1 MLQSLSWNFM
11 KIANRYEIIKEI
23 GKGGM
28 ANVYLAL
35 DTYLNREVAI
45 KVLKGDMANDP
56 VSLERFKREANASTK
71 LSHPNAVDVYD
82 VGDDGHM
89 HYIVMEYVKGHTLKE
104 LIKRRGALPA
114 KEAVWIMKQLSS
126 ALLEAHKNGII
137 HRDIKSQNVLIKD
150 DGTVKLADFGI
161 AVIHNAMQITSKGN
175 VLGSVHYLAPELAKG
190 GSASMQSDIYSL
202 GIVFYELLTG
212 DVPYKAETPV
222 QVALAH
228 VRNNVPYVRKFNPE
242 IPQAV
247 ENIVIKATARSL
259 KDRYQNVAI
268 LIQDLNRCMSPDAK
282 NDKRL
287 VLHYSNT
294 NIDEVK
300 EDKKQAQIKKKKKEE
315 NKTNALSFIFIF
327 IISLISISAIAAIL
341 YFTGII
347 GNGNNKYVTM
357 PDIEGLNLTVAE
369 DVLNPLGLSIDKSN
383 IKWQLTDDK
392 DANTIISC
400 TPSSGSKIE
409 KGSKV
414 SLVVSE
420 GKYSTMV
427 NYVGQNFDTVK
438 KLLANSNFSIEGQAV
453 ESDLAS
459 GTIIS
464 QSISEGEK
472 YNPNVVNKLV
482 FTYAQETTLM
492 IPYEIIGKNIDEA
505 VAYFENM
512 GFDVERQEVDS
523 NTLNDSLKKYDNNIV
538 FDVSP
543 SAGTLYTKSD
553 DSKII
558 LRYYTNKEVQA
569 QWF

>member
-1 MLQSLSWNFM
+1 M

-45 KVLKGDMANDP
+45 KVLKGDMSNDP

-82 VGDDGHM
+82 VGDDHNM

-104 LIKRRGALPA
+104 LIKRRGALPP
-114 KEAVWIMKQLSS
+114 KEAVWIMKQLAS

-161 AVIHNAMQITSKGN
+161 AVIHNSMQITSKGN

-190 GSASMQSDIYSL
+190 NQATMQSDIYSL

-212 DVPYKAETPV
+212 DVPYKADTPV

-228 VRNNVPYVRKFNPE
+228 VRNNVPYVRKFNPD

-259 KDRYQNVAI
+259 KDRYQNVAL
-268 LIQDLNRCMSPDAK
+268 LIQDLNRCMSPEAR
-282 NDKRL
+282 NDKR
-287 VLHYSNT
+287 VFLHYSNT

-300 EDKKQAQIKKKKKEE
+300 EERKIQQQKKKNKEE
-315 NKTNALSFIFIF
+315 KKTNAISAIFIS
-327 IISLISISAIAAIL
+327 IVSLISIAAVVLIL

-347 GNGNNKYVTM
+347 GNNNDKYVVV
-357 PDIEGLNLTVAE
+357 PSVEGLSLTVAE

-383 IKWQLTDDK
+383 IKWELTDDI
-392 DANTIISC
+392 DANIIISIS
-400 TPSSGSKIE
+400 PVSGSKIE
-409 KGSKV
+409 KGSKITV
-414 SLVVSE
+414 TVSE
-420 GKYSTMV
+420 GKYSTMA

-438 KLLANSNFSIEGQAV
+438 KLLVNSKFSIEGKAV

-464 QSISEGEK
+464 QSIDAGTK
-472 YNPNVVNKLV
+472 YNPNVVTKLV
-482 FTYAQETTLM
+482 FTYAQESTLM
-492 IPYEIIGKNIDEA
+492 IPYEIVGKNIDEA
-505 VAYFENM
+505 VSYFENL
-512 GFDVERQEVDS
+512 GFVVEKQEVDYS
-523 NTLNDSLKKYDNNIV
+523 SLSEEYQKYENNTV

-558 LRYYTNKEVQA
+558 LRYFTNKEVSQ
-569 QWF
+569 

>member
-1 MLQSLSWNFM
+1 M

-35 DTYLNREVAI
+35 DTYLSREVAI
-45 KVLKGDMANDP
+45 KVLKGDMSNDP

-82 VGDDGHM
+82 VGDDHNM

-104 LIKRRGALPA
+104 LIKRRGALPP
-114 KEAVWIMKQLSS
+114 KEAVWIMKQLAS

-161 AVIHNAMQITSKGN
+161 AVIHNSMQITSKGN

-190 GSASMQSDIYSL
+190 NQATMQSDIYSL

-212 DVPYKAETPV
+212 DVPYKADTPV

-228 VRNNVPYVRKFNPE
+228 VRNNVPYVRKFNPD

-259 KDRYQNVAI
+259 KDRYQNVAL
-268 LIQDLNRCMSPDAK
+268 LIQDLNRCMSPEAR
-282 NDKRL
+282 NDKR
-287 VLHYSNT
+287 VILHYSNT

-300 EDKKQAQIKKKKKEE
+300 EERKIQQQKKKNKEE
-315 NKTNALSFIFIF
+315 KKTNAISAIFIS
-327 IISLISISAIAAIL
+327 IVSLISIAAVVLIL

-347 GNGNNKYVTM
+347 GNNNDKYVVV
-357 PDIEGLNLTVAE
+357 PSVEGLSLTVAE

-383 IKWQLTDDK
+383 IKWELTDDI
-392 DANTIISC
+392 DANMIISIS
-400 TPSSGSKIE
+400 PVSGSKIE
-409 KGSKV
+409 KGSKITV
-414 SLVVSE
+414 TVSE
-420 GKYSTMV
+420 GKYSTMA

-438 KLLANSNFSIEGQAV
+438 KLLVNSKFSIEGKAV

-464 QSISEGEK
+464 QSIDAGTK
-472 YNPNVVNKLV
+472 YNPNVVTKLV
-482 FTYAQETTLM
+482 FTYAQESTLM
-492 IPYEIIGKNIDEA
+492 IPYEIVGKNIDEA
-505 VAYFENM
+505 VSYFENL
-512 GFDVERQEVDS
+512 GFAVEKQEVDYS
-523 NTLNDSLKKYDNNIV
+523 SLSEEYQKYENNTV

-558 LRYYTNKEVQA
+558 LRYFTNKEVSQ
-569 QWF
+569 

>member
-1 MLQSLSWNFM
+1 M

-35 DTYLNREVAI
+35 DTYLSREVAI
-45 KVLKGDMANDP
+45 KVLKGDMSNDP

-82 VGDDGHM
+82 VGDDHNM

-104 LIKRRGALPA
+104 LIKRRGALPP
-114 KEAVWIMKQLSS
+114 KEAVWIMKQLAS

-161 AVIHNAMQITSKGN
+161 AVIHNSMQITSKGN

-190 GSASMQSDIYSL
+190 NQATMQSDIYSL

-212 DVPYKAETPV
+212 DVPYKADTPV

-228 VRNNVPYVRKFNPE
+228 VRNNVPYVRKFNPD

-259 KDRYQNVAI
+259 KDRYQNVAL
-268 LIQDLNRCMSPDAK
+268 LIQDLNRCMSPEAR
-282 NDKRL
+282 NDKR
-287 VLHYSNT
+287 VFLHYSNT

-300 EDKKQAQIKKKKKEE
+300 EERKIQQQKKKNKEE
-315 NKTNALSFIFIF
+315 KKTNAISAIFIS
-327 IISLISISAIAAIL
+327 IVSLISIAAVVLIL

-347 GNGNNKYVTM
+347 GNNNDKYVVV
-357 PDIEGLNLTVAE
+357 PNVEGLSLTVAE

-383 IKWQLTDDK
+383 IKWELTDDI
-392 DANTIISC
+392 DANMIISIS
-400 TPSSGSKIE
+400 PVSGSKIE
-409 KGSKV
+409 KGSKITV
-414 SLVVSE
+414 TVSE
-420 GKYSTMV
+420 GKYSTMA

-438 KLLANSNFSIEGQAV
+438 KLLVNSKFSIEGKAV

-464 QSISEGEK
+464 QSIDAGTK
-472 YNPNVVNKLV
+472 YNPNVVTKLV
-482 FTYAQETTLM
+482 FTYAQESTLM
-492 IPYEIIGKNIDEA
+492 IPYEIVGKNIDEA
-505 VAYFENM
+505 VSYFENL
-512 GFDVERQEVDS
+512 GFVVEKQEVDYS
-523 NTLNDSLKKYDNNIV
+523 SLSEEYQKYENNTV

-558 LRYYTNKEVQA
+558 LRYFTNKEVSQ
-569 QWF
+569 

>member
-1 MLQSLSWNFM
+1 M

-45 KVLKGDMANDP
+45 KVLKGDMSNDP

-82 VGDDGHM
+82 VGDDHNM

-104 LIKRRGALPA
+104 LIKRRGALPP
-114 KEAVWIMKQLSS
+114 KEAVWIMKQLAS

-161 AVIHNAMQITSKGN
+161 AVIHNSMQITSKGN

-190 GSASMQSDIYSL
+190 NQATMQSDIYSL

-212 DVPYKAETPV
+212 DVPYKADTPV

-228 VRNNVPYVRKFNPE
+228 VRNNVPYVRKFNPD

-259 KDRYQNVAI
+259 KDRYQNVAL
-268 LIQDLNRCMSPDAK
+268 LIQDLNRCMSPEAR
-282 NDKRL
+282 NDKR
-287 VLHYSNT
+287 VILHYSNT

-300 EDKKQAQIKKKKKEE
+300 EERKIQQQKKKNKEE
-315 NKTNALSFIFIF
+315 KKTNAISAIFIS
-327 IISLISISAIAAIL
+327 IVSLISIAAVVLIL

-347 GNGNNKYVTM
+347 GNNNDKYVVV
-357 PDIEGLNLTVAE
+357 PSVEGLSLTVAE

-383 IKWQLTDDK
+383 IKWELTDDI
-392 DANTIISC
+392 DANMIISIS
-400 TPSSGSKIE
+400 PVSGSKIE
-409 KGSKV
+409 KGSKITV
-414 SLVVSE
+414 TVSE
-420 GKYSTMV
+420 GKYSTMA

-438 KLLANSNFSIEGQAV
+438 KLLVNSKFSIEGKAV

-464 QSISEGEK
+464 QSIDAGTK
-472 YNPNVVNKLV
+472 YNPNVVTKLV
-482 FTYAQETTLM
+482 FTYAQESTLM
-492 IPYEIIGKNIDEA
+492 IPYEIVGKNIDEA
-505 VAYFENM
+505 VSYFENL
-512 GFDVERQEVDS
+512 GFAVEKQEVDYS
-523 NTLNDSLKKYDNNIV
+523 SLSEEYQKYENNTV

-558 LRYYTNKEVQA
+558 LRYFTNKEVSQ
-569 QWF
+569 

>member
-1 MLQSLSWNFM
+1 M

-190 GSASMQSDIYSL
+190 GNASMQSDIYSL

-464 QSISEGEK
+464 QSIGEGEK

-523 NTLNDSLKKYDNNIV
+523 NTLDDSLKKYDNNIV

-569 QWF
+569 Q

>member
-1 MLQSLSWNFM
+1 M

-45 KVLKGDMANDP
+45 KVLKGDMSNDP

-82 VGDDGHM
+82 VGDDHNM

-104 LIKRRGALPA
+104 LIKRRGALPP
-114 KEAVWIMKQLSS
+114 KEAVWIMKQLAS

-161 AVIHNAMQITSKGN
+161 AVIHNSMQITSKGN

-190 GSASMQSDIYSL
+190 NQATMQSDIYSL

-212 DVPYKAETPV
+212 DVPYKADTPV

-228 VRNNVPYVRKFNPE
+228 VRNNVPYVRKFNPD

-259 KDRYQNVAI
+259 KDRYQNVAL
-268 LIQDLNRCMSPDAK
+268 LIQDLNRCMSPEAR
-282 NDKRL
+282 NDKR
-287 VLHYSNT
+287 VFLHYSNT

-300 EDKKQAQIKKKKKEE
+300 EERKIQQQKKKNKEE
-315 NKTNALSFIFIF
+315 KKTNAISAIFIS
-327 IISLISISAIAAIL
+327 IVSLISIAAVVLIL

-347 GNGNNKYVTM
+347 GNNNDKYVVV
-357 PDIEGLNLTVAE
+357 PSVEGLSLTVAE

-383 IKWQLTDDK
+383 IKWELTDDI
-392 DANTIISC
+392 DANMIISIS
-400 TPSSGSKIE
+400 PVSGSKIE
-409 KGSKV
+409 KGSKITV
-414 SLVVSE
+414 TVSE
-420 GKYSTMV
+420 GKYSTMA

-438 KLLANSNFSIEGQAV
+438 KLLVNSKFSIEGKAV

-464 QSISEGEK
+464 QSIDAGTK
-472 YNPNVVNKLV
+472 YNPNVVTKLV
-482 FTYAQETTLM
+482 FTYAQESTLM
-492 IPYEIIGKNIDEA
+492 IPYEIVGKNIDEA
-505 VAYFENM
+505 VSYFENL
-512 GFDVERQEVDS
+512 GFVVEKQEVDYS
-523 NTLNDSLKKYDNNIV
+523 SLSEEYQKYENNTV

-558 LRYYTNKEVQA
+558 LRYFTNKEVSQ
-569 QWF
+569 

>member
-1 MLQSLSWNFM
+1 M

-45 KVLKGDMANDP
+45 KVLKGDMSNDP

-82 VGDDGHM
+82 VGDDHNM

-104 LIKRRGALPA
+104 LIKRRGALPP
-114 KEAVWIMKQLSS
+114 KEAVWIMKQLAS

-161 AVIHNAMQITSKGN
+161 AVIHNSMQITSKGN

-190 GSASMQSDIYSL
+190 NQATMQSDIYSL

-212 DVPYKAETPV
+212 DVPYKADTPV

-228 VRNNVPYVRKFNPE
+228 VRNNVPYVRKFNPD

-259 KDRYQNVAI
+259 KDRYQNVAL
-268 LIQDLNRCMSPDAK
+268 LIQDLNRCMSPEAR
-282 NDKRL
+282 NDKR
-287 VLHYSNT
+287 VILHYSNT
-294 NIDEVK
+294 NIDE
-300 EDKKQAQIKKKKKEE
+300 IKEE
-315 NKTNALSFIFIF
+315 RKIQQQKKINKEEKKTNAISAIFIS
-327 IISLISISAIAAIL
+327 IVSLISIAAVVLIL

-347 GNGNNKYVTM
+347 GNNNDKYVVV
-357 PDIEGLNLTVAE
+357 PSVEGLSLTVAE

-383 IKWQLTDDK
+383 IKWELTDDI
-392 DANTIISC
+392 DANMIISIS
-400 TPSSGSKIE
+400 PVSGSKIE
-409 KGSKV
+409 KGSKITV
-414 SLVVSE
+414 TVSE
-420 GKYSTMV
+420 GKYSTMA

-438 KLLANSNFSIEGQAV
+438 KLLVNSKFSIEGKAV

-464 QSISEGEK
+464 QSIDAGTK
-472 YNPNVVNKLV
+472 YNPNVVTKLV
-482 FTYAQETTLM
+482 FTYAQESTLM
-492 IPYEIIGKNIDEA
+492 IPYEIVGKNIDEA
-505 VAYFENM
+505 VSYFENL
-512 GFDVERQEVDS
+512 GFAVEKQEVDYS
-523 NTLNDSLKKYDNNIV
+523 SLSEEYQKYENNTV

-558 LRYYTNKEVQA
+558 LRYFTNKEVSQ
-569 QWF
+569 

>member
-1 MLQSLSWNFM
+1 M

-569 QWF
+569 Q